1 NGAAVSEMPFDWEA
15 RGRDFPRRNRIISG
29 LANGVVIVE
38 AAQRSGSLITARFA
52 AEQGREIFAVP
63 GSPLDPRAEGAN
75 DLIRN
80 GATLCTCADDVV
92 EGLARQIA
100 DPVRPHFLSEN
111 PGRPL
116 EDHPLWDE
124 LDLPD
129 VPRPP
134 NSFIDEA
141 DADHRIRQTHQDDSA
156 QARLIALLGPAPV
169 SIDELAR
176 VANLSMRETRAIL
189 MEPELSG
196 RLTRSGGDLISLTAN

>member
-1 NGAAVSEMPFDWEA
+1 MIGRRAGAIFRAGTESSPGSQTV
-15 RGRDFPRRNRIISG
+15 
-29 LANGVVIVE
+29 VVIVE

-156 QARLIALLGPAPV
+156 QARLIALLGPR
-169 SIDELAR
+169 AR
-176 VANLSMRETRAIL
+176 VHRRIGARREFINAGNARNPDGA
-189 MEPELSG
+189 
-196 RLTRSGGDLISLTAN
+196 

>member
-1 NGAAVSEMPFDWEA
+1 MPFGWEA

-38 AAQRSGSLITARFA
+38 AAHRSGSLITARFA

-63 GSPLDPRAEGAN
+63 GSPLDPRAAGTN

-80 GATLCTCADDVV
+80 GATLCTSADDVV

-111 PGRPL
+111 PARLL
-116 EDHPLWDE
+116 EDEPLWDE

-129 VPRPP
+129 VTPPP
-134 NSFIDEA
+134 NGFID
-141 DADHRIRQTHQDDSA
+141 DAGPDHPQTHRDDNA

-169 SIDELAR
+169 SIDELSR
-176 VANLSMRETRAIL
+176 VADLPMRETRAIL
-189 MEPELSG
+189 LELELTG
-196 RLTRSGGDLISLTAN
+196 RLTRSGSDFVSLVAR